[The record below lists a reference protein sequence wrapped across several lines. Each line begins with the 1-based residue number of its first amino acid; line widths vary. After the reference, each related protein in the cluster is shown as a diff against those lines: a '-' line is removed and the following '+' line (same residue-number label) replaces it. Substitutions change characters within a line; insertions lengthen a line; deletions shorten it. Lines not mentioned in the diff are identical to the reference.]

1 MINYKE
7 LLNKNVRVIT
17 VVFFT
22 NGRKIKTEYIG
33 IMFKNSNTEITL
45 RELDGTLVSVQK
57 KFIKRIEEYYA

>member
-7 LLNKNVRVIT
+7 LLNKNVRVIS

-22 NGRKIKTEYIG
+22 NGRKIKTEYNG
-33 IMFKNSNTEITL
+33 ILFKNSNTEITL